1 MIFFLINLNRII
13 SLTLKY
19 YYPHNFTKYCLES
32 YIFVSM
38 NLLIIGSGAR
48 EHAFAWKIFNSTH
61 KVNVFVTNENPAINS
76 IASPLHVDNNDFLSI
91 KESII
96 MHSIDFLL
104 IGPEIPLIN
113 GLYDFIRSDRNLNHV
128 SIIGP
133 SQKGAM
139 LEGSKE
145 FAKEFMK
152 KYNIPTAS
160 FKSFNKYTFDEAVE
174 FIKKNNPPY
183 VLKADGPAAGK
194 GVIIVNEIA
203 EAIDNLKDMLLDS
216 KFGKSSEK
224 VVIEEFLSGI
234 EMSCFVLFDG
244 INYKILPYAKDY
256 KRIGE
261 GDKGLN
267 TGGMGSVSPVDF
279 LNEKLKTKIKKEIIE
294 PTINGLISE
303 KIHYVGFIFIG
314 LINVNG
320 QPKVI
325 EYNVRMGDPETQVV
339 LPRIK
344 TDFVD
349 LLIACSNQT
358 LDNLKLKFD
367 SDYYTNVV
375 LASKG
380 YPEDYKKGFEILGLN
395 EVQDS
400 IIFHAGTSLQNH
412 KTVTNGGRVLSV
424 VSSGKTMK
432 EALSKSYKN
441 TNIINFEGKTF
452 RKDIGFDL

>member
-1 MIFFLINLNRII
+1 MNILI
-13 SLTLKY
+13 
-19 YYPHNFTKYCLES
+19 
-32 YIFVSM
+32 V
-38 NLLIIGSGAR
+38 GSGAR
-48 EHAFAWKIFNSTH
+48 EHTFTWKIFNSKH
-61 KVNVFVTNENPAINS
+61 DVNVFVTNANPGIAG
-76 IASPLHVDNNDFLSI
+76 IASTVNLDNNDFLSI
-91 KESII
+91 KKSII
-96 MHSIDFLL
+96 QHSISIVL

-113 GLYDFIRSDRNLNHV
+113 GITDFIQNDINLQHV
-128 SIIGP
+128 KVIGP
-133 SQKGAM
+133 SQKGSM

-145 FAKEFMK
+145 FAKNFMF

-160 FKSFNKYTFDEAVE
+160 YKSFDKSSFDQGVR
-174 FIKKNNPPY
+174 FIKENTPPY

-194 GVIIVNEIA
+194 GVIIVNDA
-203 EAIDNLKDMLLDS
+203 HEAIKNLEDMLLKS

-244 INYKILPYAKDY
+244 KNYKTLPYAKDY

-267 TGGMGSVSPVDF
+267 TGGMGSISPVDF
-279 LNEKLKTKIKKEIIE
+279 LDEKLKTKIKEQIIE
-294 PTINGLISE
+294 PTIHGLISE
-303 KIHYVGFIFIG
+303 KIDYVGFIFIG

-339 LPRIK
+339 FPRIK
-344 TDFVD
+344 NDFMD
-349 LLIACSNQT
+349 LLISCTNQT
-358 LDNLKLKFD
+358 LDEVNLEFD

-375 LASKG
+375 LASSG
-380 YPEDYKKGFEILGLN
+380 YPENYKKGFEISGLN
-395 EVQDS
+395 EVENS
-400 IIFHAGTSLQNH
+400 IVFHAGTSFNNN
-412 KTVTNGGRVLSV
+412 KMVTSGGRVLSI

-432 EALSKSYKN
+432 EALNKSYKN
-441 TNIINFEGKTF
+441 IDKINFEGKTF

>member
-1 MIFFLINLNRII
+1 
-13 SLTLKY
+13 
-19 YYPHNFTKYCLES
+19 
-32 YIFVSM
+32 M

-48 EHAFAWKIFNSTH
+48 EHSFAWKIFNSKH
-61 KVNVFVTNENPAINS
+61 DIKIFVTNPNAGIS
-76 IASPLHVDNNDFLSI
+76 KISFCLDVDINDFVSVKKLII
-91 KESII
+91 K
-96 MHSIDFLL
+96 HSIDIVL

-113 GLYDFIRSDRNLNHV
+113 GISDFIQNDPTLQNV
-128 SIIGP
+128 CVIGP
-133 SQKGAM
+133 SQKGSM

-145 FAKEFMK
+145 FAKNFMA

-160 FKSFNKYTFDEAVE
+160 YKSFNKSTFDQAVR
-174 FIKKNNPPY
+174 FINKNTPPY

-194 GVIIVNEIA
+194 GVIIVNDPD
-203 EAIDNLKDMLLDS
+203 EAVKNLEAMLLNS

-244 INYKILPYAKDY
+244 KNYKILPYAKDY

-261 GDKGLN
+261 GDTGLN
-267 TGGMGSVSPVDF
+267 TGGMGSISPVDF
-279 LNEKLKTKIKKEIIE
+279 LDENLKNKIKEQIIE
-294 PTINGLISE
+294 PTIHGLISE
-303 KIHYVGFIFIG
+303 KIDYVGFIFIG
-314 LINVNG
+314 LINVDG

-349 LLIACSNQT
+349 LLIACANQT
-358 LDNLKLKFD
+358 LDNLKLEFN

-375 LASKG
+375 LASNG
-380 YPEDYKKGFEILGLN
+380 YPEGYKKGFEISGLN
-395 EVQDS
+395 EAKDS
-400 IIFHAGTSLQNH
+400 IIFHAGTTLKNNNII
-412 KTVTNGGRVLSV
+412 TNGGRVLSV
-424 VSSGKTMK
+424 VSSGKTMI
-432 EALSKSYKN
+432 EALEKSYN
-441 TNIINFEGKTF
+441 NIDKINFEGKTF